1 MGMGM
6 RVRVR
11 VRVRMEGKA
20 AVCKTRAA
28 WL

>member
-1 MGMGM
+1 VGMGMGM
-6 RVRVR
+6 RM
-11 VRVRMEGKA
+11 RMRTEGKA

>member
-6 RVRVR
+6 RM
-11 VRVRMEGKA
+11 RMRTEGKA

>member
-1 MGMGM
+1 M